1 MKRIKN
7 YSSFNEST
15 DNQFK
20 WMEKEHEN
28 YLINDVS
35 ILLNETLV
43 KIDVEKSMMSIT
55 FFTKSGRVF
64 KMYHEHDCSEHVS
77 IDDIEGDLDDLIGYP
92 LTISEEST
100 NREDS
105 FGRTVDDSFTW
116 TFYRFATIKG
126 WCIIKWLGESNGYY
140 SEAVDFYEILPINII
155 RLKEFI
161 RRDLKISPS
170 ELEERITEFSI
181 LTGNKID
188 IISVEQLYHFY
199 DKQFVASKFT
209 SLI

>member
-20 WMEKEHEN
+20 WMEKEHQD
-28 YLINDVS
+28 YLLEDVS
-35 ILLNETLV
+35 TLLGETLV
-43 KIDVEKSMMSIT
+43 KIDKKDNDMLT

-64 KMYHEHDCSEHVS
+64 KMYHEYDCSEYVI

-100 NREDS
+100 NREDT
-105 FGRTVDDSFTW
+105 FGRTVDDSYTW

-140 SEAVDFYEILPINII
+140 SEEVGFYEVLPINII
-155 RLKEFI
+155 KLIHILRI
-161 RRDLKISPS
+161 DLQLSS
-170 ELEERITEFSI
+170 LELEERITEFSI
-181 LTGNKID
+181 LTGNRID

>member
-7 YSSFNEST
+7 YSSFNESA
-15 DNQFK
+15 DNQFT
-20 WMEKEHEN
+20 WMEQEHQD

-35 ILLNETLV
+35 VLLHETLV
-43 KIDVEKSMMSIT
+43 KIDKKDNDMLT

-64 KMYHEHDCSEHVS
+64 KMYHDYDCSEYVI
-77 IDDIEGDLDDLIGYP
+77 IDDIEGDLDDLIGNP
-92 LTISEEST
+92 LTISEMST
-100 NREDS
+100 NQEDS
-105 FGRTVDDSFTW
+105 FGRTIDDSFTW

-140 SEAVDFYEILPINII
+140 SEEASFYEVLPINII
-155 RLKEFI
+155 KLKEFI
-161 RRDLKISPS
+161 KRDLRISPS

-181 LTGNKID
+181 LSGNKID
-188 IISVEQLYHFY
+188 IISVEQLYEFY
-199 DKQFVASKFT
+199 DKEFIIDKFT